1 MVLKEYTAAELS
13 DILKLSASDLQKDRS
28 LKGRAMQ
35 YGMYIFGSVGDCNGC
50 RDAFIKFYTK
60 LKTEGMAALQKKINR
75 DFDLKPGYVAQL
87 KFGSSVHISNAV
99 LTNELAL
106 EFLSVNKAR
115 IKVFT
120 KIPEDWESRVDA
132 FLVDGPAEQVESIP
146 APEVIESEQVLVEDS
161 TEVINEEINQ
171 EIVEQTPEAPKKE
184 VQQKSKHK
192 RGKK

>member
-1 MVLKEYTAAELS
+1 MVLEFTANELS
-13 DILKLSASDLQKDRS
+13 ELLNIPVSDLENNRS
-28 LKGRAMQ
+28 QKGRLMQ
-35 YGMYIFGSVGDCNGC
+35 YGMYVFGKAGDCSGC
-50 RDAFIKFYTK
+50 RDAFKQLYYK
-60 LKTEGMAALQKKINR
+60 LKSEGMKALENKINR
-75 DFDLKPGYVAQL
+75 DFDLKSGYVAQL

-120 KIPEDWESRVDA
+120 KFPEDWENRVDA
-132 FLVDGPAEQVESIP
+132 FLNTEQVESIP
-146 APEVIESEQVLVEDS
+146 APEVIEPEQVLVEDS
-161 TEVINEEINQ
+161 TEVIAENTDQ

-184 VQQKSKHK
+184 VQQKSKNK

>member
-1 MVLKEYTAAELS
+1 MVLEFTANELS
-13 DILKLSASDLQKDRS
+13 ELLNIPVSDLQKNRS
-28 LKGRAMQ
+28 QKGRLMQ
-35 YGMYIFGSVGDCNGC
+35 YGMYVFGKAGDCGGC
-50 RDAFIKFYTK
+50 RDAFKELYYK
-60 LKTEGMAALQKKINR
+60 LKSEGMIALENKINR

-99 LTNELAL
+99 LTNELAI

-120 KIPEDWESRVDA
+120 KFPEDWENKVDA
-132 FLVDGPAEQVESIP
+132 FLVDDPAEQVEEIP
-146 APEVIESEQVLVEDS
+146 APEVIENEQVLVDDS
-161 TEVINEEINQ
+161 TEQITEEIQ
-171 EIVEQTPEAPKKE
+171 EEIIEQTPEAPKKE

>member
-1 MVLKEYTAAELS
+1 MVLEFTANELS
-13 DILKLSASDLQKDRS
+13 ELLNIPVSDLQKNRS
-28 LKGRAMQ
+28 QKGRLMQ
-35 YGMYIFGSVGDCNGC
+35 YGMYVFGRAGDCGGC
-50 RDAFIKFYTK
+50 RDAFKQLFYK
-60 LKTEGMAALQKKINR
+60 LKSEGMIALENKINR

-99 LTNELAL
+99 LTNELAI

-120 KIPEDWESRVDA
+120 KFPEDWENRVDA
-132 FLVDGPAEQVESIP
+132 FLNTEQVESIP
-146 APEVIESEQVLVEDS
+146 APEIIEPEQVLVEDS
-161 TEVINEEINQ
+161 TEVIAENTDQ

-184 VQQKSKHK
+184 VQQKSKNK

>member
-1 MVLKEYTAAELS
+1 MVLEFTANELS
-13 DILKLSASDLQKDRS
+13 ELLNIPVSDLQKNRS
-28 LKGRAMQ
+28 QKGRLMQ
-35 YGMYIFGSVGDCNGC
+35 YGMYVFGRAGDCGGC
-50 RDAFIKFYTK
+50 RDAFKQLFYK
-60 LKTEGMAALQKKINR
+60 LKSEGMKALENKINR

-120 KIPEDWESRVDA
+120 KFPEDWESRVDA

>member
-1 MVLKEYTAAELS
+1 MVLEFTANELS
-13 DILKLSASDLQKDRS
+13 ELLNIPVSDLQNNRS
-28 LKGRAMQ
+28 QKGRLMQ
-35 YGMYIFGSVGDCNGC
+35 YGMYVFGKAGDCSGC
-50 RDAFIKFYTK
+50 RDAFKQLYYK
-60 LKTEGMAALQKKINR
+60 LKSEGMKALENKINR
-75 DFDLKPGYVAQL
+75 DFDLKAGYVAQL

-120 KIPEDWESRVDA
+120 KFPEDWENRVDA
-132 FLVDGPAEQVESIP
+132 FLNAEQVESIP
-146 APEVIESEQVLVEDS
+146 TPQIIEPEQVLVEDS
-161 TEVINEEINQ
+161 TEVIAENTDQ